1 MQDRAVAVRCTIV
14 VPGEIAANTRLILT
28 DHPLVFH
35 ARVIVMEVSTEH
47 TRCSGQ
53 RDKAGR
59 GYQVSSDSFHCFCS
73 LRCDRCMWRA
83 SVPKGGQLL
92 QRIKMKLEMGSK
104 ALIIGTFAGVAAL
117 AVLAFGERLEDTTYV
132 PYGHKAI
139 QYFETPTNEPVKALD
154 DRLDAGKATLDY
166 QPGGLG
172 YLPALLKALGI
183 NPDSQILVYAADS
196 FQSPLISAQR
206 PRAVYFNDDMSVG
219 FVQHG
224 EVMEV
229 TSLDPKQGVIFYT
242 LGTAK
247 VAKPSFARREVCLQ
261 CHQGGHTLGVPGLVI
276 SSQYLPPGM
285 PAEHA
290 RGGFVTDDRTPI
302 EDRWGGWYISG
313 DLGGQKH
320 KGVPIGSSAGPNA
333 ELPFSRDAYLSPVSD
348 IVALLTLEHQTR
360 MTNLM
365 IRIAWDTRIAMAE
378 GKMEEERPRLEAA
391 IDDMVGYMLFADEA
405 PLTAPVKGASTFSKT
420 FPERG
425 PRDKE
430 GRSLRDFD
438 LQTRLFK
445 YPLSYMIYS
454 KAFDSMPDWD
464 RERIYQR
471 LYDVLTGKNAD
482 KKFAKLSAADR
493 RNVLEIVRATKTNLP
508 GYWKGQ

>member
-1 MQDRAVAVRCTIV
+1 M
-14 VPGEIAANTRLILT
+14 
-28 DHPLVFH
+28 
-35 ARVIVMEVSTEH
+35 
-47 TRCSGQ
+47 
-53 RDKAGR
+53 
-59 GYQVSSDSFHCFCS
+59 SS
-73 LRCDRCMWRA
+73 R
-83 SVPKGGQLL
+83 
-92 QRIKMKLEMGSK
+92 
-104 ALIIGTFAGVAAL
+104 ALIGGMCAGFAAL
-117 AVLAFGERLEDTTYV
+117 AVMAFGERLEDTTYV

-139 QYFETPTNEPVKALD
+139 QYFETPTDEAVKQLD
-154 DRLDAGKATLDY
+154 DRIDAGKATLDY

-172 YLPALLKALGI
+172 YLPALLKTLGI
-183 NPDSQILVYAADS
+183 NPASQVLVYAADS

-242 LGTAK
+242 LNTGKA
-247 VAKPSFARREVCLQ
+247 AKPSFARREVCLQ

-320 KGVPIGSSAGPNA
+320 KGVPIGSSG
-333 ELPFSRDAYLSPVSD
+333 ELPFNRDAYLSPISD
-348 IVALLTLEHQTR
+348 VVALMTLEHQTR
-360 MTNLM
+360 MTNLI
-365 IRIAWDTRIAMAE
+365 IRIGWDTRIAMAE
-378 GKMEEERPRLEAA
+378 KKMDEERPKLEAA
-391 IDDMVGYMLFADEA
+391 MDDMLGYMLFADEA
-405 PLTAPVKGASTFSKT
+405 PLMAPVKGVSTFSKT

-438 LQTRLFK
+438 LQTRLFR

-471 LYDVLTGKNAD
+471 LYDVLTGKNTD
-482 KKFAKLSAADR
+482 KKFARLSADDR
-493 RNVLEIVRATKTNLP
+493 RNVLEILRETKKGLP
-508 GYWKGQ
+508 AYWKG

>member
-1 MQDRAVAVRCTIV
+1 M
-14 VPGEIAANTRLILT
+14 
-28 DHPLVFH
+28 H
-35 ARVIVMEVSTEH
+35 AICHR
-47 TRCSGQ
+47 
-53 RDKAGR
+53 
-59 GYQVSSDSFHCFCS
+59 F
-73 LRCDRCMWRA
+73 L
-83 SVPKGGQLL
+83 LL
-92 QRIKMKLEMGSK
+92 QRLKMKLEMGSK
-104 ALIIGTFAGVAAL
+104 ALLICTCAGLAAM
-117 AVLAFGERLEDTTYV
+117 AFGERLEDTTYV

-139 QYFETPTNEPVKALD
+139 QYFETPTDEAVKRLD
-154 DRLDAGKATLDY
+154 DRLDAGKASLDY

-172 YLPALLKALGI
+172 YLPALLKTLGI
-183 NPDSQILVYAADS
+183 NPDSQVLVYAADS

-229 TSLDPKQGVIFYT
+229 SSLDPKQGVIFYT

-320 KGVPIGSSAGPNA
+320 KGIPIGVSGDLPFNA
-333 ELPFSRDAYLSPVSD
+333 EAYLSPISD

-360 MTNLM
+360 MTNLI
-365 IRIAWDTRIAMAE
+365 IRIGWDTRIAMAE
-378 GKMEEERPRLEAA
+378 GKMEEARPKLEAA
-391 IDDMVGYMLFADEA
+391 MDDMVGYMLFADAA
-405 PLTAPVKGASTFSKT
+405 PLTAPVKGVSTFSKT

-425 PRDKE
+425 PRDRE

-454 KAFDSMPDWD
+454 KAFDGMPDWD

-471 LYDVLTGKNAD
+471 LYDVLTGRNTD
-482 KKFAKLSAADR
+482 KKFAKLSADDR
-493 RNVLEIVRATKTNLP
+493 RNLLEIVRETKKNLP
-508 GYWKGQ
+508 AYWNAQ